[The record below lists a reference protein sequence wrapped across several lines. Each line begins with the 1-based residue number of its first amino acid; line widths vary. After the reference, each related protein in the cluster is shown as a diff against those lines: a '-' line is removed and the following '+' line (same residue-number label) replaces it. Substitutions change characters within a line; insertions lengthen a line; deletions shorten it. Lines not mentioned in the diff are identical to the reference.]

1 MALIYVLKEEGAALK
16 KNEAIVTFNCP
27 VQANFDF
34 ELESVRTCNSCGG
47 QVIRTESFSCLPV
60 DLVPGGSVQDSLD
73 QYFKPCELEVRC
85 QYCGGQQASV
95 VQKFQSLPRVLL
107 LQVKRF
113 NYNVRRGKLVKLQDQ
128 LKISPDLNLG
138 THSVTKVQ
146 PPRPM
151 NWQDLSSSLSQ
162 RAQIHKPSGSSDE
175 TSRHQ
180 GGDVPST
187 ARSQY
192 KISSVV
198 SHIGS
203 SINHGHYVSDSLD
216 GSDRWLSFDD
226 DIVQER
232 AQEKVLQKR
241 GDRAYLLFYEHR

>member
-113 NYNVRRGKLVKLQDQ
+113 SYNVRRGKLVKLQDQ

-146 PPRPM
+146 PPRPI
-151 NWQDLSSSLSQ
+151 D
-162 RAQIHKPSGSSDE
+162 PS
-175 TSRHQ
+175 
-180 GGDVPST
+180 